1 MPTPAKPRRQRPTL
15 TRTNVRLPLVVVDH
29 IISSDW
35 HQSRTGHS
43 AGFSSV
49 TRAAVSGF
57 IAAGHRSIPSRVLN
71 RRLGTKLSD
80 RTFTLS
86 LPQAELRHWK
96 RIARAHGHSGFLPLV
111 ASAWAAVY
119 GLFPV
124 SVQ

>member
-1 MPTPAKPRRQRPTL
+1 MPTPAKPRRKRPTL
-15 TRTNVRLPLVVVDH
+15 TRTNVRLPLVVVDR
-29 IISSDW
+29 ILSSDW
-35 HQSRTGHS
+35 HQAR
-43 AGFSSV
+43 GFSFV

-71 RRLGTKLSD
+71 RRLDTKMSD

-124 SVQ
+124 STP